1 MLMGFECGKMNFF
14 MLTSW
19 DSHPLRWIDK
29 MFMGVECGK
38 MNFFMPARWDS
49 HPLRLNITKA
59 ALIKLGGFELPASGS
74 F

>member
-1 MLMGFECGKMNFF
+1 MLMGVECGKMNFF

-19 DSHPLRWIDK
+19 DSHPLR
-29 MFMGVECGK
+29 
-38 MNFFMPARWDS
+38 
-49 HPLRLNITKA
+49 LNITIA